1 MTKELPGHAE
11 IVIVGGGVGRRLDRL
26 SVLRA
31 PRRTVVRR
39 AHRHTTAASLLVRD
53 QIEIGLQIPIPTVEP
68 LPDRFPVSQ
77 SAQRVSGDQSQAFL
91 PVVALWRPLPFPLHV
106 ARQLLQMLE
115 RNFVV
120 FVAEV

>member
-1 MTKELPGHAE
+1 M
-11 IVIVGGGVGRRLDRL
+11 VVGASSPSAGAATARRKGNASRQ
-26 SVLRA
+26 RIGC
-31 PRRTVVRR
+31 PRREAGGSGEEVSRNTR
-39 AHRHTTAASLLVRD
+39 RD

-120 FVAEV
+120 F